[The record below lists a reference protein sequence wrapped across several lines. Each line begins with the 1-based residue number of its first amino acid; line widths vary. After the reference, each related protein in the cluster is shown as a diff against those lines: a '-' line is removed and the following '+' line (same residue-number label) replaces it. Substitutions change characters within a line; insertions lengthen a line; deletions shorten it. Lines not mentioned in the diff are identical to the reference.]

1 MSEIDVNVQIAI
13 YGLLLLLVV
22 GLSFVG
28 LFYWQRWL
36 NEKMGKWGC
45 AVHQMIRRKD
55 NKED

>member
-1 MSEIDVNVQIAI
+1 MNGTDVNIQIVI
-13 YGLLLLLVV
+13 YGLLLLLAV

-36 NEKMGKWGC
+36 NKKMGKWGST
-45 AVHQMIRRKD
+45 VHQMISRKD